1 MGNRA
6 VPVITNFTAGELSP
20 RLAGRIDLDRYQN
33 GVETL
38 ENFKVFTHGGI
49 IKRSGTGYIAGIK
62 TQTGSNSGAVLVP
75 FIFSKTQ
82 AYVLEFGHNYF
93 RIFKDE
99 GQVSSGGSVVEIT
112 SNCDWTAAQV
122 ADLRFAQSA
131 DILYVVHPDLHPV
144 KITRSSHT
152 AWTVTDIPWGADTT
166 NYFEP
171 PWSTLNTS
179 ATTLTPS
186 GTSGSITI
194 TASASTFA
202 STDVGRYI
210 RTKQSNW
217 RFMKITAY
225 ASATSVTATVIN
237 TALEST
243 DATTDW
249 RLSAFYAANY
259 PSQVQFFEGRLY
271 YANILNYP
279 GTIWGSVTD
288 DYDNFSVTAVDGT
301 VANDDAVTYQLAVGE
316 VATIT
321 GMLSHR
327 YLTLF
332 TTAGPFNVSSGS
344 ATASVTP
351 TSILATRETNDGAAN
366 IAPIGASKSILFVG
380 KNKKKVREYAY
391 NIDYDSFT
399 TPDMTVMSEH
409 VGYPE
414 IIQLAYASNPDN
426 MLWAVRSDGQLL
438 GLTFY
443 RDQNVVAWHRHIIG
457 GDRKIAFAGNAADAD
472 FQITCSAAHGL
483 ATGDEVIYDAN
494 GNGAMGGLTDGG
506 TYYVY
511 NVDSDEVEL
520 ASTKEQAKT
529 RTIIQV
535 TDSDNSATHYLK
547 LPSKVK
553 SIAIIP
559 GVDDAYDTL
568 YMIVERT
575 IDGATKQY
583 VEFLQEDFRG
593 DAGQTIS
600 DAWFVDSGLSLS
612 SATTV
617 TSISGLGHLEGESV
631 TVLADGGV
639 VSNKTVSSGAITLT
653 NGAREVK
660 VGLGYSATMKT
671 MNLEPGGEYG
681 TSQGKTGR
689 IDKVIWRLH
698 ETVNLKAGPSSSM
711 TDVIPFRKTT
721 DPIHALKAKSGD
733 FEMLF
738 PGHYE
743 KEKQVYALSS
753 DPLPCTILGM
763 MVHMMTSVR

>member
-1 MGNRA
+1 MANRA

-20 RLAGRIDLDRYQN
+20 RLVGRIDLDRYQN

-49 IKRSGTGYIAGIK
+49 TKRSGTGYITGIK

-93 RIFKDE
+93 RVFKDE
-99 GQVSSGGSVVEIT
+99 GQVASGGSPVEIT
-112 SNCDWTAAQV
+112 ANCDWTAAQV
-122 ADLRFAQSA
+122 DDLRFAQSA
-131 DILYVVHPDLHPV
+131 DILYVTHPDLHPV

-152 AWTVTDIPWGADTT
+152 AWTVTDIPWGSDTT
-166 NYFEP
+166 NFHEP
-171 PWSTLNTS
+171 PWSVLNTS
-179 ATTLTPS
+179 TTTFTPS
-186 GTSGSITI
+186 GTSGSVTI
-194 TASASTFA
+194 TASANTFV
-202 STDVGRYI
+202 SGDVGRYI
-210 RTKQSNW
+210 RMKQTNW
-217 RFMKITAY
+217 RFLKITGY
-225 ASATSVTATVIN
+225 TSATQVTATVLN
-237 TALEST
+237 NNL
-243 DATTDW
+243 DATSATSDW
-249 RLSAFYAANY
+249 RLSAFYANNY
-259 PSQVQFFEGRLY
+259 PCHVQFFEGRLY
-271 YANILNYP
+271 YGNILNYP

-288 DYDNFSVTAVDGT
+288 DYDNFSVSAADGT
-301 VANDDAVTYQLAVGE
+301 VADDDAVTYQLAVGE

-321 GMLSHR
+321 GMLSHK

-344 ATASVTP
+344 ATAGITP

-380 KNKKKVREYAY
+380 KNKKKIREYAY

-414 IIQLAYASNPDN
+414 ITQIAYSSNPDS

-443 RDQNVVAWHRHIIG
+443 RDQNVIAWHRHKIG
-457 GDRKIAFAGNAADAD
+457 GYRKIAFAGNAADSD
-472 FQITCSAAHGL
+472 YQITTTADHGL
-483 ATGDEVIYDAN
+483 ETGDEVIYDAN
-494 GNGAMGGLTDGG
+494 GNGSMGGLTDGE

-511 NVDSDEVEL
+511 KVDADEVEL
-520 ASTKEQAKT
+520 ANTKDQAKT
-529 RTIIQV
+529 RTIINV
-535 TDSDNSATHYLK
+535 TDSDNSATHYFK

-553 SIAIIP
+553 SIAVIP
-559 GVDDAYDTL
+559 GVNDSYDTL

-575 IDGATKQY
+575 INGATKQY

-593 DAGQTIS
+593 DEGHTIS

-612 SATTV
+612 SATAV

-639 VSNKTVSSGAITLT
+639 VSNKTVSSSAITLT
-653 NGAREVK
+653 TAAREVK
-660 VGLGYSATMKT
+660 IGLGYTSKIKT
-671 MNLEPGGEYG
+671 LRLEPGGEYG

-689 IDKVIWRLH
+689 IDKVTWRLH
-698 ETVNLKAGPSSSM
+698 ETVNLKAGPYSSM
-711 TDVIPFRKTT
+711 MDVIPFRTT
-721 DPIHALKAKSGD
+721 TAPIHALKAKSGD

-743 KEKQVYALSS
+743 KEKQIYAESS
-753 DPLPCTILGM
+753 DPLPCTILSM
-763 MVHMMTSVR
+763 IVHMATSLR